1 MYSVRD
7 TKNKENKEKHE
18 RESECERE
26 RQRERERER
35 ERERDFTF
43 VISAISCLD
52 NAKYTRNKQ
61 KQNLALQVENI
72 WAFCLFVYIQTVS
85 LIS

>member
-18 RESECERE
+18 RESEC
-26 RQRERERER
+26 ERERER